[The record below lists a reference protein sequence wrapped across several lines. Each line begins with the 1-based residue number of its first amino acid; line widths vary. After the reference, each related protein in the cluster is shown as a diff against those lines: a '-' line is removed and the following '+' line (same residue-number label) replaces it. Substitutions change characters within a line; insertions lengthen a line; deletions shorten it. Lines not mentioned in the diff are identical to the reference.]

1 MAYEIDT
8 AETEFEHEN
17 RQVEDD
23 YQEPALVLAPRRSDS
38 AAPII
43 TGRTAMKAPLLGF
56 AVALGLLALPAS
68 ASAATCSSYDN
79 QADAQRAADTRDADG
94 DGVYCEALPCP
105 CARPGTSGGGDD
117 RDRSSRSSPR
127 RTIKARISRVID
139 GDTVR
144 VKTPDGRYYTVRL
157 IGVDTPETKRPGV
170 GVECGGPVATHY
182 MLHLAFTRPKDTD
195 GDGLFDKHGGT
206 GRAVWVR
213 TDPSQDTYDRYQ
225 RLLAYVT
232 TRSRPKNLALEQIRA
247 GLGKAYVYERRFAQ
261 YSRFKSSERT
271 ARQRDRGVW
280 GGWGGCGGDFH
291 SAQ

>member
-1 MAYEIDT
+1 
-8 AETEFEHEN
+8 
-17 RQVEDD
+17 
-23 YQEPALVLAPRRSDS
+23 
-38 AAPII
+38 
-43 TGRTAMKAPLLGF
+43 
-56 AVALGLLALPAS
+56 
-68 ASAATCSSYDN
+68 
-79 QADAQRAADTRDADG
+79 
-94 DGVYCEALPCP
+94 
-105 CARPGTSGGGDD
+105 
-117 RDRSSRSSPR
+117 
-127 RTIKARISRVID
+127 
-139 GDTVR
+139 
-144 VKTPDGRYYTVRL
+144 
-157 IGVDTPETKRPGV
+157 
-170 GVECGGPVATHY
+170 
-182 MLHLAFTRPKDTD
+182 MLHLAFTSPKDTD

-280 GGWGGCGGDFH
+280 GDCGGDFH